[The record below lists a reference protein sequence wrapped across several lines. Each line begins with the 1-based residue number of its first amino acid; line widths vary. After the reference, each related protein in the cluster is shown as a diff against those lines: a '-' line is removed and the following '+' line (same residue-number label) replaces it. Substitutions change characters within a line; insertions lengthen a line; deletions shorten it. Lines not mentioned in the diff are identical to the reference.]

1 MQCGW
6 SLERAKGERA
16 STGPAVPEPPG
27 CGSVE
32 VQTAASRG
40 ADRGEQRQPRAP
52 RTLLANV
59 TFARTVKFRSGS
71 PMTLPAH
78 RIRYSWAD
86 YLALEA
92 SSKVKHEFLDGQIY
106 GVAGGTPEHAALT
119 AAVSG
124 LLFAQLR
131 NGRYRVHDADLR
143 VRVLE
148 TGLAT
153 YPDVTVVCG
162 RRERDP
168 EDPNAVTNPTLIVEV
183 LSKSTEEYDR
193 GDKFEH
199 YKRIPTLRQYV
210 LVSYRDRQIEVWS
223 RGNDGWVGSVARQGD
238 RAELDSIG
246 SHLVVAEVY
255 EAAEEPS
262 E

>member
-1 MQCGW
+1 M
-6 SLERAKGERA
+6 
-16 STGPAVPEPPG
+16 
-27 CGSVE
+27 
-32 VQTAASRG
+32 
-40 ADRGEQRQPRAP
+40 
-52 RTLLANV
+52 N
-59 TFARTVKFRSGS
+59 
-71 PMTLPAH
+71 LPAH
-78 RIRYSWAD
+78 RIRYAWSD

-92 SSKVKHEFLDGQIY
+92 SSNVKHEFLDGQIY
-106 GVAGGTPEHAALT
+106 GMAGGTPEHAALT

-131 NGRYRVHDADLR
+131 NGRCRVHDADLR

-153 YPDVTVVCG
+153 YPDVTIVGG
-162 RRERDP
+162 RSERDP
-168 EDPNAVTNPTLIVEV
+168 EDSNAVTNPTLIVEV

-199 YKRIPTLRQYV
+199 YKRIPSLRQYV
-210 LVSYRDRQIEVWS
+210 LVSSRDREIQVWT
-223 RGNDGWVGSVARQGD
+223 RETDGWLSSTSRQGD
-238 RAELDSIG
+238 RAELDSVG

-255 EAAEEPS
+255 DAAEEPK